1 MVKIDNESILG
12 ILVKQHG
19 WEKCVEK
26 HVVPIQLEYYRSSC
40 GRFTLQVTDSSNIF
54 DPETGNGW
62 WLHIDNSDMQ
72 SIAGCDVEYIEQ
84 VLIITSLYQSY

>member
-1 MVKIDNESILG
+1 MVKINNESILE

-19 WEKCVEK
+19 WEKYVE
-26 HVVPIQLEYYRSSC
+26 PIGLEYYRSSC
-40 GRFTLQVTDSSNIF
+40 GRFTLQITDSSNIF

>member
-1 MVKIDNESILG
+1 MVKINNESILE

-19 WEKCVEK
+19 WEKGTD
-26 HVVPIQLEYYRSSC
+26 PIWFEYRSSC

-54 DPETGNGW
+54 DPETGKGW